1 MAQRSMIRLAMKN
14 LYRLLWGLALTCF
27 LQYPLLAADAGEG
40 KQLVTDFWRATT
52 QEVQQE
58 IQEQLLDA
66 APDVETLYR
75 WLKDGPAYS
84 AEVGR
89 GQQEDV
95 RVAEDGT
102 PFPYVY
108 LIPNDYDPATS
119 YPLEFMLHGG
129 VSRPQWEPGGA
140 WWSRGYDSLKQAD
153 RIMVVPAS
161 WDDAF
166 WWHQNQAESIPA
178 ILKTLKRSFN
188 VDDNRVTLTGV
199 SDGGTGVY
207 FFAFKQ
213 PTQWAAFLAYIGHP
227 SVLRNAQSGVG
238 YRLYFENLL
247 TRPLYLVNGENDRL
261 YPVSSVQ
268 PFINILKEAGISHVF
283 RAIENGGHN
292 TNWLPDERPMIEQFK
307 LDNPRD
313 PLPET
318 VTWVADRTDR
328 YNRNLW
334 IRIDELTGDSRPGML
349 QVNREGNQITVAAEA
364 ISAFTLLLNP
374 EELDFDRPIT
384 VIVNGTRQYE
394 EIVTQNMST
403 LLDWARRDLDRSLL
417 FTAELN
423 LKIPD

>member
-1 MAQRSMIRLAMKN
+1 MIRLAMKN
-14 LYRLLWGLALTCF
+14 LYRLLCGLTFTCF
-27 LQYPLLAADAGEG
+27 LQYPLLAADDGEG
-40 KQLVTDFWRATT
+40 KQLVTDFWRATSPEA
-52 QEVQQE
+52 QRES
-58 IQEQLLDA
+58 QEQLVGA
-66 APDVETLYR
+66 APDIETLYR
-75 WLKDGPAYS
+75 WLKDGPAFS
-84 AEVGR
+84 AEIGR
-89 GQQEDV
+89 GQQEDA

-108 LIPNDYDPATS
+108 LIPDDYDPAVS
-119 YPLEFMLHGG
+119 YPVEFMLHGG

-140 WWSRGYDSLKQAD
+140 WWRRGYDSLKQAD

-161 WDDAF
+161 WNDAF

-178 ILKTLKRSFN
+178 ILKDLKRFYN

-213 PTQWAAFLAYIGHP
+213 PTHWAAFLPYIGHP
-227 SVLRNAQSGVG
+227 GVLRNAQGGGG

-247 TRPLYLVNGENDRL
+247 NRPLYIVNGENDRL
-261 YPVSSVQ
+261 YPVSSVR
-268 PFINILKEAGISHVF
+268 PFINILEETGVTHVF

-328 YNRNLW
+328 YNRNSW

-349 QVNREGNQITVAAEA
+349 QVNREGNRITVSAEA
-364 ISAFTLLLNP
+364 ILAFTLLLNP
-374 EELDFDRPIT
+374 EEFDFDRPIT
-384 VIVNGTRQYE
+384 VVVNGTPQYE
-394 EIVTQNMST
+394 AIVTQEMNT
-403 LLDWARRDLDRSLL
+403 LLEWARRDLDRFLL

-423 LKIPD
+423 LEVPD